1 MSRIR
6 KNPLTAFD
14 GLVAQREQGKPHP
27 ATLPTHLPMHKIKV
41 RKEVFQHRR
50 PAQYQ
55 SDAHIRDLADKA
67 KHRDLDPVTVWWD
80 GKHWTLIDGH
90 HRMQGYLR
98 ANKGAEPIPVEVF
111 EGAPAQALAR
121 AAGANT
127 KDKLQMSTT
136 EKTNAA
142 WRLVVMGETLS
153 KAQQAEAAGVS
164 ERLVA
169 TMRSAK
175 AKLMGAATPRLTC
188 LSEMTW
194 HQARQEAAGKPS
206 DWTPEEEDAR
216 ATEMATALRK
226 ALGATAERQPEVFW
240 RALEIY
246 SPQLAKALVTFCMA
260 SDEETEDELE

>member
-6 KNPLTAFD
+6 KNPLTTYAA
-14 GLVAQREQGKPHP
+14 LVALREQGKPQP
-27 ATLPTHLPMHKIKV
+27 AILPTHLPINRIKV

-50 PAQYQ
+50 PAQHA
-55 SDAHIRDLADKA
+55 SDAHIRELADKA
-67 KHRDLDPVTVWWD
+67 KRRDLDPVTVWWD
-80 GKHWTLIDGH
+80 GKHWNLIDGH
-90 HRMQGYLR
+90 HRMEGYMR
-98 ANKGAEPIPVEVF
+98 AGRYQHPIPVEVF
-111 EGAPAQALAR
+111 EGTPAEALSR

-175 AKLMGAATPRLTC
+175 AKLISSAAPPVTC

-194 HQARQEAAGKPS
+194 HQARQEAAGTHS
-206 DWTPEEEDAR
+206 EWTPEDEEVR

-246 SPQLAKALVTFCMA
+246 SPQLAKALVTFCMT
-260 SDEETEDELE
+260 SDEEAEEELE